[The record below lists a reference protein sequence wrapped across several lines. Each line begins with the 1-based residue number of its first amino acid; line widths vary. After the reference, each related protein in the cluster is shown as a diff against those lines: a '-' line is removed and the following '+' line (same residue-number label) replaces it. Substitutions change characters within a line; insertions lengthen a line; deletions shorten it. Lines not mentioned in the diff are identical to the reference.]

1 MRTIVSTLSV
11 GLLVALPGV
20 VSPAAALA
28 RPAAHPAASSSDC
41 GTARLSGEKV
51 FNLTVSGI
59 ACPPAKAVL
68 ANKEIYWA
76 DTDPSPGAYN
86 PGLVSTT
93 GWKCGVDR
101 LNWNKAT
108 CRRDAQQMVWW
119 GVPKAYRDCMSRP
132 AKKGRPRD
140 CRKLL

>member
-1 MRTIVSTLSV
+1 MRTITSVASV
-11 GLLVALPGV
+11 GVLFAVLG
-20 VSPAAALA
+20 AAAPSA
-28 RPAAHPAASSSDC
+28 SFAAKPGDC
-41 GTARLSGEKV
+41 GTARLGGEKV

-59 ACPPAKAVL
+59 ACPQAKAAL
-68 ANKEIYWA
+68 ANREIYWA
-76 DTDPSPGAYN
+76 DTDPSPNSYN

-93 GWKCGVDR
+93 GWNCGVDR

-108 CRRDAQQMVWW
+108 CRREAQQMVWW

-140 CRKLL
+140 CAKLL